1 MHADGSTKRHPR
13 GTDAEPN
20 EPAVASGRTAE
31 CVAVDAESVA
41 GHTGFGPD
49 RRAL

>member
-1 MHADGSTKRHPR
+1 MHADGRTKRPPR

-20 EPAVASGRTAE
+20 EPAAASIRAAE

-41 GHTGFGPD
+41 GRTRFGPD
-49 RRAL
+49 RRAS